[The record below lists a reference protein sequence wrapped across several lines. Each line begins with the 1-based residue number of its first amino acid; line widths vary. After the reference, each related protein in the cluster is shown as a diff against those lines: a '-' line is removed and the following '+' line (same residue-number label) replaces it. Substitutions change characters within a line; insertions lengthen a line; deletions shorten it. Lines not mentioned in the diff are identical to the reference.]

1 MQKFHFISGLPRSG
15 STLLSAILKQNPRFT
30 AGITDALHGITH
42 SILQH
47 GSSPNSGMSSVLP
60 KEKQRELIRSIFS
73 TYYGDIEVSFNTN
86 RCWQSDTP
94 LLKDLFPNFKMIVCV
109 REVEWIVDSFETL
122 HSKNP
127 YDIKPIYG
135 GQDLINA
142 YQRSAMLMGQVQG
155 FPNGVVS
162 GPWDC
167 LKNSMYTN
175 ERDHLL
181 YVEYETLAKYPRHTM
196 QQIYK
201 FIGEPW
207 FEHDFNNVEDSYDE
221 YDNDVRIPGLHTV
234 KKKVEFKQ
242 RRSILPDD
250 LFVNL
255 QDHNFWKK
263 PEFMNLKPSLNWVLP
278 PNQQTTIINSQ
289 SKLIYTNKQL

>member
-15 STLLSAILKQNPRFT
+15 STLLSSILKQNPRFT

-42 SILQH
+42 SIIQH
-47 GSSPNSGMSSVLP
+47 ASAPNSGMASTLP
-60 KEKQRELIRSIFS
+60 KEKQRDIIQGIFKA
-73 TYYGDIEVSFNTN
+73 YYDKEVCFNTN

-94 LLKDLFPNFKMIVCV
+94 ILKDLFPDFKMIVCI
-109 REVEWIVDSFETL
+109 REVEWIVDSFESL
-122 HSKNP
+122 HAKTP
-127 YDIKPIYG
+127 YQVKPIYG
-135 GQDLINA
+135 GQDLLTA
-142 YQRSAMLMGQVQG
+142 YQRSAMLMGQIQG
-155 FPNGVVS
+155 YPNGVVN

-181 YVEYETLAKYPRHTM
+181 FVEYETLVKYPKHTL
-196 QQIYK
+196 QEIYK

-221 YDNDVRIPGLHTV
+221 YDNDVKIPGLHTV

-255 QDHNFWKK
+255 QDYNFWKK
-263 PEFMNLKPSLNWVLP
+263 PEFNNLKPQLNWVNVP
-278 PNQQTTIINSQ
+278 IINKTLTSF
-289 SKLIYTNKQL
+289 TPKQL